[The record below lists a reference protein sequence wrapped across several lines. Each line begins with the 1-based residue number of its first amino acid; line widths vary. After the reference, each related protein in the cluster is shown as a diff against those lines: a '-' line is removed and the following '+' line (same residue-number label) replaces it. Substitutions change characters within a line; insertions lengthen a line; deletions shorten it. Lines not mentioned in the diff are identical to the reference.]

1 MTSEK
6 CFFIHLTDA
15 EAKTLNDAADIL
27 RDIEDLAF
35 NEYGAKSLVGVI
47 GSENSV
53 DYLEDDI
60 GLAKCILADF
70 SLANIIKEGE
80 EE

>member
-15 EAKTLNDAADIL
+15 EAKTLHDAVDIL
-27 RDIEDLAF
+27 QEIEDLAF

-47 GSENSV
+47 GTESSV

-60 GLAKCILADF
+60 GLAKCLLADF
-70 SLANIIKEGE
+70 SLANIIEEGE